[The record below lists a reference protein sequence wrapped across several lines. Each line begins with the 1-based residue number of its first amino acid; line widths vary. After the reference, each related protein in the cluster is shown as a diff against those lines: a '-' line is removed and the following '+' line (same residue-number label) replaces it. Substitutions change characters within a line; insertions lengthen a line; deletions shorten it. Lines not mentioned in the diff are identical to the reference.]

1 MVVGSHTV
9 ALPEIP
15 GRRLKSGRSCLT
27 QPRAYVSCFINRK
40 AMRNTQQ
47 KSMCWRM
54 TSVDVGGLRLRRSGS
69 LVRPELLGGVASSSP
84 RHIRRIS
91 GGR

>member
-9 ALPEIP
+9 ALPEIS

-27 QPRAYVSCFINRK
+27 QPRAYVSCFVSRK

-47 KSMCWRM
+47 KSMGWRM
-54 TSVDVGGLRLRRSGS
+54 TSVGVGGLRRKRSGS
-69 LVRPELLGGVASSSP
+69 LVRPEFVGGCVLVCAT
-84 RHIRRIS
+84 HTKD
-91 GGR
+91 

>member
-1 MVVGSHTV
+1 MFVGSHTV

-27 QPRAYVSCFINRK
+27 QPRAYVSCFANRK

-47 KSMCWRM
+47 KSMCWCM
-54 TSVDVGGLRLRRSGS
+54 TSVGALAGGGAGLWSVLSCSGA
-69 LVRPELLGGVASSSP
+69 ASSSP

>member
-27 QPRAYVSCFINRK
+27 QPRAYVSCFVNRK

-54 TSVDVGGLRLRRSGS
+54 TSVGTGGLRRRWSGP
-69 LVRPELLGGVASSSP
+69 LIRPELLGRCVLVSAKRTEG
-84 RHIRRIS
+84 
-91 GGR
+91 

>member
-9 ALPEIP
+9 ALPEIS
-15 GRRLKSGRSCLT
+15 GRCLKSGRSCLT
-27 QPRAYVSCFINRK
+27 QPRACVSCFVNRK

-54 TSVDVGGLRLRRSGS
+54 TSVGVGGLRRRRSGS
-69 LVRPELLGGVASSSP
+69 LVRPELLGRCVLVSAT
-84 RHIRRIS
+84 HTED
-91 GGR
+91 